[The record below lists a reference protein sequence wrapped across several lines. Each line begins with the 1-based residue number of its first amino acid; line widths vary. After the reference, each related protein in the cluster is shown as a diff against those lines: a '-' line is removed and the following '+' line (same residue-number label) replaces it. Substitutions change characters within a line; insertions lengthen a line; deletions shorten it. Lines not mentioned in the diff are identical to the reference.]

1 VTEPLV
7 GMGFDVH
14 GFAPGRPLMLGG
26 VGLDARE
33 GLVGH
38 SDGDVVCHAV
48 ADALLGAVALGDVG
62 QHFPATDP
70 AFAGIGGLDLLGR
83 VVGMVRTAGAHP
95 ISADLTVI
103 AERPSIAPVRDA
115 MRRALCGTLG
125 VPTERVSV
133 KATRPEGLGLTGDGI
148 GCLALVV
155 LARS

>member
-14 GFAPGRPLMLGG
+14 AFEPGRPRMLGG
-26 VGLDARE
+26 VRFDARE
-33 GLVGH
+33 GLAGH
-38 SDGDVVCHAV
+38 SDGDVVCHAL

-62 QHFPATDP
+62 EHFPETDP
-70 AFAGIGGLDLLGR
+70 AFAGIGGLDLVGR

-95 ISADLTVI
+95 VSADLTVI
-103 AERPSIAPVRDA
+103 AERPSITPVRDA